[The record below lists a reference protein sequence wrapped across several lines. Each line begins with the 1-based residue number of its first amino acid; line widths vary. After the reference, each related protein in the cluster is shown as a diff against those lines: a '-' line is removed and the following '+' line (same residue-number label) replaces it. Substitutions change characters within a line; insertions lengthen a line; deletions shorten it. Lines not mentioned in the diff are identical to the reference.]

1 MAKSPPQAPPPAV
14 EHEKDGDE
22 IAKSSKP
29 SFKQSE
35 MFENGTRTLDPEVI
49 KIITRRIR
57 GEGARTANAYKSG
70 VIRGDSRRPP
80 YVNPSNRPPPDRD
93 KIRRVRYDKGCRR
106 TNQDKTRRVPDVKG
120 CPTYQDKTPQDSRI
134 ISGSRGGVPRDKGCV
149 NQNGLRKG
157 VLDIGYLGI
166 RACARMRT
174 QYSFGAKHA
183 RVWREPMV
191 LAPSASS
198 LA

>member
-1 MAKSPPQAPPPAV
+1 M
-14 EHEKDGDE
+14 
-22 IAKSSKP
+22 
-29 SFKQSE
+29 
-35 MFENGTRTLDPEVI
+35 
-49 KIITRRIR
+49 
-57 GEGARTANAYKSG
+57 
-70 VIRGDSRRPP
+70 IRGDSRWPP

-93 KIRRVRYDKGCRR
+93 KIRRVRYDKGCQRADR
-106 TNQDKTRRVPDVKG
+106 DKTRRVPDVKG

-174 QYSFGAKHA
+174 QYSFGDKHA
-183 RVWREPMV
+183 RARMAGTYGFCAKRE
-191 LAPSASS
+191 LARIAETHEWPARQTQR
-198 LA
+198 LGRICRRRNFLPLC